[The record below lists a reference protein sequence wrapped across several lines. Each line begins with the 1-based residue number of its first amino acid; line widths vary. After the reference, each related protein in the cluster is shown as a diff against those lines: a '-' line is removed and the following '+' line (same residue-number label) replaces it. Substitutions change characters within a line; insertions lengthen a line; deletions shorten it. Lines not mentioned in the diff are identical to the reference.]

1 MIDGYRIRANPQE
14 MDLIVVHSFLSK
26 SYWAAGIPIST
37 MRRAMDNSLCMGI
50 FTDSGSQV
58 AFARMATDMATFAY
72 LADVFVLEDHR
83 GKGLGKWL
91 IQDIL
96 AHPDLQGLRRILL
109 ATRDAHSLYQE
120 FGFRPLDDPQLFME
134 LWNPKIYSG

>member
-1 MIDGYRIRANPQE
+1 MIDGYRIGADPQE
-14 MDLIVVHSFLSK
+14 MDLIVVHGFLSK

-50 FTDSGSQV
+50 FADSGSQV
-58 AFARMATDMATFAY
+58 AFARMATDKATFAY

-109 ATRDAHSLYQE
+109 ATGDAHSLYQK
-120 FGFRPLDDPQLFME
+120 FGFKPLDDPKLFME
-134 LWNPKIYSG
+134 RWNPKVYSD